1 MIVFGARRN
10 HSSCKSKIIDE
21 YDRFESYIR
30 CTYALVKTTTLMKKI
45 TGLLLILFIVLGA
58 CSSPKPYYK
67 TAKGKKKTK
76 YYNEIQF
83 GGKSA
88 SQMKKP

>member
-1 MIVFGARRN
+1 
-10 HSSCKSKIIDE
+10 
-21 YDRFESYIR
+21 
-30 CTYALVKTTTLMKKI
+30 MKKYI
-45 TGLLLILFIVLGA
+45 GIVVALIFLSA

-67 TAKGKKKTK
+67 TAKGKKKQK

-88 SQMKKP
+88 STMRKLKN

>member
-1 MIVFGARRN
+1 MKNSLLG
-10 HSSCKSKIIDE
+10 
-21 YDRFESYIR
+21 
-30 CTYALVKTTTLMKKI
+30 VKERLAVVVI
-45 TGLLLILFIVLGA
+45 LLLITSCV
-58 CSSPKPYYK
+58 SPKPYYQ
-67 TAKGKKKTK
+67 TREGKKKQK

>member
-1 MIVFGARRN
+1 
-10 HSSCKSKIIDE
+10 
-21 YDRFESYIR
+21 
-30 CTYALVKTTTLMKKI
+30 MKKYI
-45 TGLLLILFIVLGA
+45 GIVLILIIISA
-58 CSSPKPYYK
+58 CGPKPYYK

-88 SQMKKP
+88 SEMKKY